1 MGCGCST
8 FLTVQNIF
16 QRNLYS
22 LMRMLRELTS
32 EWYVITKVTP
42 FIFLLFL
49 LVSPTLN
56 LTFLISESLC
66 LQTMTSFSLCFA
78 QNHSQNK
85 ILWVLTRK
93 EVSFKIVHE
102 NRSIRWTTY
111 SPNHS
116 WRIVLLFDYQIRYN
130 CF

>member
-1 MGCGCST
+1 MDCGCST
-8 FLTVQNIF
+8 FLTAQNIF

-32 EWYVITKVTP
+32 EWYVTTKGTP

-78 QNHSQNK
+78 PNHSQNK
-85 ILWVLTRK
+85 ILWVLTQK
-93 EVSFKIVHE
+93 EVHE
-102 NRSIRWTTY
+102 NRSIRWRTC

-116 WRIVLLFDYQIRYN
+116 WRIVLLFDYPSRYN